1 MGVLRNANYRTL
13 FIGQLVST
21 YGNNLYALALPWY
34 IYTVTNSKLDL
45 TVVGF
50 ADYVPALAGF
60 FVGVLVDRWRKRSVM
75 LASDAIRTLL
85 ALCICAVVALHGTF
99 LTIFTIALFIQFA
112 GSFFSPA
119 AGALTP
125 LLVSKE
131 ELPQAMGLS
140 QSGNGVVELT
150 GMVSGGAFL
159 ALFKTSLLFLT
170 DALTFAVSIVSLLL
184 IHVHEDVA
192 PRSTRKGYGHEWREG
207 FRALIKS
214 QSILQIFLG
223 GLITNFGLAPA
234 MIVLTAWVK
243 GPMGGSAATYG
254 IVAASIVVGAIG
266 GGMLL
271 GRVTKWIAPKRL
283 LQSGLM
289 VLGVCLGLIALWANA
304 YWCMAMLIVAG
315 FAISSLNG
323 SLEVLLVAV
332 VPQAMRGRIFGMFN
346 GVMVLA
352 SPLGL
357 AVFGVLLVT
366 VPLAVVWL
374 AMGGLS
380 VLGGMAYF
388 LPVRDD
394 LNTLSTGVTEEM

>member
-1 MGVLRNANYRTL
+1 MGVLRNANFRTL

-21 YGNNLYALALPWY
+21 YGNNLYLLALPWY
-34 IYTVTNSKLDL
+34 IYVITDSKLDL

-85 ALCICAVVALHGTF
+85 ALGICVVVAMHGAF
-99 LTIFTIALFIQFA
+99 GTIFVIALFIQFVGA
-112 GSFFSPA
+112 FFSPA

-140 QSGNGVVELT
+140 QAGNGVVRLT
-150 GMVSGGAFL
+150 GMVSGGAL
-159 ALFKTSLLFLT
+159 LVVFKASMLFLT
-170 DALTFAVSIVSLLL
+170 DAVTFAVSIVSLLL
-184 IHVHEDVA
+184 IRVQENVV
-192 PRSTRKGYGHEWREG
+192 PRAARRGYGVEWKEG
-207 FRALIKS
+207 FRALIAS
-214 QSILQIFLG
+214 RRILQIFLG

-243 GPMGGSAATYG
+243 GPMRGSATVYG
-254 IVAASIVVGAIG
+254 VVAASMVLGAILG
-266 GGMLL
+266 GLLL
-271 GRVTKWIAPKRL
+271 GRVTKFVSPRRV

-289 VLGVCLGLIALWANA
+289 ALGVCLGLISIWANA
-304 YWCMAMLIVAG
+304 YWCMAMLLMGG
-315 FAISSLNG
+315 FAISCLNG
-323 SLEVLLVAV
+323 ALEVLLVEV

-366 VPLAVVWL
+366 VPLWVVWV
-374 AMGGLS
+374 AIGGLS
-380 VLGGMAYF
+380 VLGGLAYF

-394 LNTLSTGVTEEM
+394 LQTLSSVETERR